1 MARSLTAANA
11 VLTLAV
17 AGLFNTPRL
26 IQGFATDDVFD
37 TENVQ
42 SVETMM
48 GVDGRLSAGWVPQ
61 PIVMNIMLQADSAS
75 IDFFERWYAAQ
86 QTGREVYI
94 ANGSILLR
102 AVNRQYAMTR
112 GFLTAHPVTPSAKK
126 TLQPRRFTITWE
138 SVTAGGLI

>member
-1 MARSLTAANA
+1 MARTLTAANA

-17 AGLFNTPRL
+17 DGLFNTPRL
-26 IQGFATDDVFD
+26 IQGFAVDDVFD

-42 SVETMM
+42 TAETMM

-61 PIVMNIMLQADSAS
+61 PIVQNITLQADSAS

-86 QTGREVYI
+86 QTAREVYI
-94 ANGSILLR
+94 ASGSILLR
-102 AVNRQYAMTR
+102 AVNRQYSLTR
-112 GFLTAHPVTPSAKK
+112 GFLTGHVVTPAAKK
-126 TLQPRRFTITWE
+126 VLQPRRFTLTWE